1 MKKRL
6 LATTA
11 LTAAVL
17 LATPQSASAM
27 PPAAAPI
34 LVGAMASGI
43 GAGITVGTMA
53 AVFQAFAVS
62 AAMGFVSQALTPK
75 PKQPRVTEGGFVQNN
90 LGSALDHAI
99 VYGETK
105 VGGVVFYAST
115 SNDETILHRMI
126 AVAGHEIDSYLSF
139 YLNDEEIT
147 IGSDGVCT
155 APARFADKVYI
166 ETRLGTD
173 DQTALDLFGFYRT
186 QNVFDGNGNVIG
198 QEEVSVE
205 VDPDEGTDP
214 WTDQHRAR
222 GIAYIYVAF
231 KFDQDAFPN
240 GAPTVTAVIRGRK
253 IYDPRTS
260 TTAWSDNAALC
271 VRDYLTSDF
280 GLACDADEIDD
291 DSFSDAANDCDDEIG
306 LNGGGTEKRYTA
318 NGSFTTASTPND
330 VITQLL
336 TSYSGL
342 IWYSQGQFGT
352 RAGTWDAPTLS
363 FDENDLVGPV
373 EVTTR
378 LSRRDQINGVGG
390 IFRGPESNY
399 QQTDYPAV
407 KSTVFL
413 AEDNNQESLL
423 DLAVP
428 FTDTSSRAQRIAKI
442 ALYRQ
447 REQLRV
453 NIKTGLSG
461 FKTKVGDI
469 IQLTN
474 TRMGWTNKAFE
485 VTDWSFALGSDMAF
499 ECDIQLAEIS
509 EGVFEWDADEQAFVQ
524 NNTTLPSPF
533 SVATIGLT
541 ISMELRKTRQSVVG
555 ILLAETTSSTPTRV
569 YSVELQF
576 KLSSED
582 DTAWRTASTGPLG
595 RLEIVNLIDGEQYDF
610 RARAISTLGLYG
622 AFTTVTNQTFT
633 PFAAP
638 PEDVTGFDRTFSRGN
653 LIMSWTPVGDL
664 DASHYEIRHSSAT
677 SGATFDSSGVIATSI
692 AHPTSTFVYTAR
704 AGTYFIAAV
713 DRSGNYCENHS
724 SFIVL
729 GSDLPSVG
737 VTQTRTEDPTF
748 TGSKTNMQVV
758 SSELLMTSFSSAGST
773 GEYLF
778 SNHIDLGSVETA
790 RVDMVSTETR
800 HHANAVSGEVNWD
813 DISSAFTWDNWI
825 GNFDDWTDEAVEWND
840 YDYTFYVRA
849 TNDNPSGSPTWGSWF
864 VVSGGD
870 LTGRAFQFKLE
881 VSNSAT
887 NVSPA
892 FTEIEAQVSY

>member
-1 MKKRL
+1 MKNKL

-17 LATPQSASAM
+17 LAAPQDASAM

-34 LVGAMASGI
+34 LVGAMASSAGLAI
-43 GAGITVGTMA
+43 TGATMA
-53 AVFQAFAVS
+53 AVMQAFVVS

-75 PKQPRVTEGGFVQNN
+75 PKQPRVTEGGFVSNN

-115 SNDETILHRMI
+115 SNNETILHRMI
-126 AVAGHEIDSYLSF
+126 AVAGHEIDSYVSF

-155 APARFADKVYI
+155 APSRFADKVYI

-173 DQTALDLFGFYRT
+173 DQTAVDLFGFYRV
-186 QNVFDGNGNVIG
+186 QNIIGSDGEVIG
-198 QEEVSVE
+198 QEEVLAD
-205 VDPDEGTDP
+205 VDPDEGTDT

-222 GIAYIYVAF
+222 GVAYIYVAF
-231 KFDQDAFPN
+231 KFDQEAFPN
-240 GAPTVTAVIRGRK
+240 GAPTVTAVVKGRK
-253 IYDPRTS
+253 VYDPRTS

-280 GLACDADEIDD
+280 GLDCDADEIDD
-291 DSFSDAANDCDDEIG
+291 DSFSDAANDCDDDIG
-306 LNGGGTEKRYTA
+306 LTGGGTEKRYTA

-330 VITQLL
+330 IITQLL
-336 TSYSGL
+336 TSYAGL
-342 IWYSQGQFGT
+342 IWYSQGEFGT

-363 FDENDLVGPV
+363 YSEDDLVGTI
-373 EVTTR
+373 EITTR
-378 LSRRDQINGVGG
+378 LSRRDQVNQVAG
-390 IFRGPESNY
+390 IFRGAESNY
-399 QQTDYPAV
+399 QQTDYPAI
-407 KSTVFL
+407 KSSVFL
-413 AEDNNQESLL
+413 AEDNNQPSSL
-423 DLAVP
+423 DLALP

-461 FKTKVGDI
+461 FKAKVGDI

-474 TRMGWTNKAFE
+474 TRMGWTNKTFE
-485 VTDWSFALGSDMAF
+485 VTDWSFALSSEMAF
-499 ECDIQLAEIS
+499 EVDMQLAEIS
-509 EGVFEWDADEQAFVQ
+509 EAVFEWDAEEQAFLQ

-533 SVATIGLT
+533 SVADIGLT
-541 ISMELRKTRQSVVG
+541 ITMELRKTRQSVVG
-555 ILLAETTSSTPTRV
+555 ILLAETTSATPTRV
-569 YSVELQF
+569 SSVELQF

-582 DTAWRTASTGPLG
+582 DSLYRTASTGPLG
-595 RLEIVNLIDGEQYDF
+595 RLEIVNLIDGETYDF
-610 RARAISTLGLYG
+610 RARAISPLGLFGSYV
-622 AFTTVTNQTFT
+622 TVANQTFT

-638 PEDVTGFDRTFSRGN
+638 PADVEDFQHSFSRGN
-653 LIMSWTPVGDL
+653 LIISWTPVPDL

-677 SGATFDSSGVIATSI
+677 TGASYDAANIIATSI

-713 DRSGNYCENHS
+713 DRSGNKCENHAH
-724 SFIVL
+724 FVVL

-737 VTQTRTEDPTF
+737 VSLTQTEDPTF
-748 TGSKTNMQVV
+748 GGTKTNMQVV
-758 SSELLMTSFSSAGST
+758 SSELLMTSFASAGST
-773 GEYLF
+773 GVYEF
-778 SNHIDLGSVETA
+778 SDYIDLGAEETA
-790 RVDMVSTETR
+790 RVDIVSTETR
-800 HHANAVSGEVNWD
+800 HHANAVSGEVNFD
-813 DISSAFTWDNWI
+813 DISSAFSWDTWP
-825 GNFDDWTDEAVEWND
+825 GNFDDWTDEAVAWGD
-840 YDYTFYVRA
+840 YSYTFYVRTTA
-849 TNDNPSGSPTWGSWF
+849 DDPAGTPTWSSWS

-881 VSNSAT
+881 VANISE

-892 FTEIEAQVSY
+892 FTEIEAQASY